1 MCLFYDTRSFL
12 RPVNMCYE
20 VLLPVL
26 SADVTNKLVKFHMNK
41 KILSRDGYYL
51 NENDTSLIQ
60 FD

>member
-26 SADVTNKLVKFHMNK
+26 SADVTNKLVKFLMNLQNNVQRFMYFRRK
-41 KILSRDGYYL
+41 CSYFLA
-51 NENDTSLIQ
+51 
-60 FD
+60 